1 MKARIDQA
9 QTITTFPARE
19 TAQALADKITADDTV
34 GDVLYVVEKN
44 LRGYFVAVNDSETG
58 DRVGTL

>member
-1 MKARIDQA
+1 MRIDNQ
-9 QTITTFPARE
+9 QTLTTYPARE
-19 TAQALADKITADDTV
+19 TAQALADRITADDTV

-44 LRGYFVAVNDSETG
+44 LRGYFVAVNDAETG